1 MSAIESPCIR
11 VCSIEHDTG
20 LCTGCG
26 RTLAEIAGWIG
37 MSAAER
43 RAIMAVLPARL
54 AASRRRITER
64 ESA

>member
-1 MSAIESPCIR
+1 MSAVETPCIR
-11 VCSIEHDTG
+11 VCAIDPASG

-37 MSAAER
+37 MSARER
-43 RAIMAVLPARL
+43 GAIMAALPARL
-54 AASRRRITER
+54 AASRRVAER

>member
-11 VCSIEHDTG
+11 VCSIEHGSG

-26 RTLAEIAGWIG
+26 RTLSEIAGWTR
-37 MSAAER
+37 MSARER
-43 RAIMAVLPARL
+43 RAIMAVLQARL
-54 AASRRRITER
+54 ATNRRVAER

>member
-37 MSAAER
+37 MSAGER
-43 RAIMAVLPARL
+43 RAIMAMLPARL
-54 AASRRRITER
+54 AANRRRVAMR

>member
-1 MSAIESPCIR
+1 MSAIETPCIR
-11 VCSIEHDTG
+11 ICSIEHESR

-26 RTLAEIAGWIG
+26 RTLSEIAGWIR
-37 MSAAER
+37 MSASAR

-54 AASRRRITER
+54 AASRRMAER

>member
-11 VCSIEHDTG
+11 VCSIEPDTG

-26 RTLAEIAGWIG
+26 RTLSEIAGWIG
-37 MSAAER
+37 MSVAER
-43 RAIMAVLPARL
+43 RAIMASLPTRL
-54 AASRRRITER
+54 AANRRRVAMR